1 MEDPELEEL
10 RKRRLAEI
18 QRQQQDQVA
27 HQAAAEE
34 QAKQIE
40 DQRQAILRS
49 ILTPQARE
57 RLGTVK
63 IAHPE
68 VARLVEDQ
76 LISLASSGRL
86 DREIDEDT
94 LRAILRKLA
103 PQKREIT
110 IERK

>member
-1 MEDPELEEL
+1 MEDPELQEL
-10 RKRRLAEI
+10 RKRRLADI

-34 QAKQIE
+34 QAKRIE

-86 DREIDEDT
+86 DHEIDDDT

>member
-1 MEDPELEEL
+1 MEDPELQEL

-34 QAKQIE
+34 QAKSIE

-86 DREIDEDT
+86 DREIDDDT

>member
-1 MEDPELEEL
+1 MNDPELEEI
-10 RKRRLAEI
+10 RKRRMAEM
-18 QRQQQDQVA
+18 QQQGEQQAMAEDQM
-27 HQAAAEE
+27 
-34 QAKQIE
+34 KRIE
-40 DQRQAILRS
+40 DQKQTILRS

-76 LISLASSGRL
+76 LIALASSGRL
-86 DREIDEDT
+86 DREIDDDM
-94 LRAILRKLA
+94 LRQILRKLA
-103 PQKREIT
+103 PNKREIT

>member
-1 MEDPELEEL
+1 MDDPELEEI
-10 RKRRLAEI
+10 RRRRLAEI
-18 QRQQQDQVA
+18 QKQQQQQVA
-27 HQAAAEE
+27 QQAVAEE
-34 QAKQIE
+34 QAQRIE

-49 ILTPQARE
+49 IMTPQARE

-76 LISLASSGRL
+76 LITLASSGRL
-86 DREIDEDT
+86 DREIDDDT

-103 PQKREIT
+103 PQKREIS

>member
-10 RKRRLAEI
+10 RKRKLAEI
-18 QRQQQDQVA
+18 QRQQQEEAGQ
-27 HQAAAEE
+27 QAAAEE
-34 QAKQIE
+34 QSKRIE

-49 ILTPQARE
+49 VLTPQARE

-63 IAHPE
+63 VAYPD

-76 LISLASSGRL
+76 LIALASSGRL
-86 DREIDEDT
+86 DREIDEET

-103 PQKREIT
+103 PRKRDIN
-110 IERK
+110 IERV